1 MISYLQGKIIL
12 KKDKFIIL
20 EVNNIGYKVFL
31 SRQTL
36 SRLGRGSSIPSE
48 SGLRLPE
55 IESAINPVRNSPPTG
70 PSGAQTPL
78 EVIESQSNSVKNK
91 SLTGHSAGE
100 ISNGVKVFIYHDIK
114 EDKSDLY
121 GFLTYEELEFF
132 ETLNDI
138 RGIGPKAALEISVV
152 GPLEKIKDKILKQDE
167 NVFAGIPGIG
177 SKRAMTIILELTG
190 KIKQLGQKSSS
201 ADEAENALVQLGF
214 SKQQAK
220 EALSHIA
227 SNIKNTEERIKLAL
241 KNLGK

>member
-1 MISYLQGKIIL
+1 MISFLEGKVIL
-12 KKDKFIIL
+12 KKDKFVII
-20 EVNNIGYKVFL
+20 EVAGIGYKVFL

-36 SRLGRGSSIPSE
+36 LK
-48 SGLRLPE
+48 LPA
-55 IESAINPVRNSPPTG
+55 SAE
-70 PSGAQTPL
+70 A
-78 EVIESQSNSVKNK
+78 
-91 SLTGHSAGE
+91 SAGTPQ
-100 ISNGVKVFIYHDIK
+100 IAPVKFFIYHDIR

-132 ETLNDI
+132 EILNDI